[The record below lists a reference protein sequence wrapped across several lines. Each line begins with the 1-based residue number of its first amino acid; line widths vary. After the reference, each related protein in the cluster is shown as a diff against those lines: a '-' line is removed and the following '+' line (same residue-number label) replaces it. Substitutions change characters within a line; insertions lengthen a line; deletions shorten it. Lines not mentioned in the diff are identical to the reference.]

1 MNFNNNP
8 YGYNPNPNQN
18 NNQNQNP
25 NMNNPFGQYTPPRPP
40 KRDAK
45 VVDEAVEK
53 MKKRVKR
60 IVPLFIVL
68 ILAVSFLSN
77 ALVITKPNQYTLI
90 QQFGKVV
97 DIKDEAGLSFK
108 IPFVQNT
115 KTIPNTVL
123 LYDLPISD
131 VITKDK
137 KTMVADSFVLWKVQE
152 PLTFVQTLNGNVS
165 NAEARISTIVYN
177 SMKNVI
183 SNLSQTD
190 IISGRDTLALAIN
203 DNIGDGLEKYGIKLV
218 AIETK
223 RLDLP
228 DDNKQAVYERMISE
242 RNNIAASYIAEGE
255 SEATKIRSETDKT
268 ISIQISQAQ
277 AEAAKIEA
285 AGEAEYMRIL
295 SEAYADESRA
305 DFYTYVRAL
314 DAAKISM
321 SGDGK
326 TLILSP
332 DSPLAQIFYNVQ

>member
-1 MNFNNNP
+1 MNF
-8 YGYNPNPNQN
+8 QN
-18 NNQNQNP
+18 F
-25 NMNNPFGQYTPPRPP
+25 NMNTKQQYDPTMQQGIPHTP
-40 KRDAK
+40 KENY
-45 VVDEAVEK
+45 VDVKLEK
-53 MKKRVKR
+53 MKKRIGR
-60 IVPLFIVL
+60 LIPLVVILL
-68 ILAVSFLSN
+68 IASMLSSSCF
-77 ALVITKPNQYTLI
+77 VVTMPNEYTLV

-97 DIKDEAGLSFK
+97 DIKEEPGLSFK
-108 IPFVQNT
+108 LPFIQNT

-137 KTMVADSFVLWKVQE
+137 KTMVADSFVLWQISD

-183 SNLSQTD
+183 SNLSQTE
-190 IISGRDTLALAIN
+190 IISGRDTLAAAIN
-203 DNIGDGLEKYGIKLV
+203 ENIGDGLDKYGINLV

-268 ISIQISQAQ
+268 ISIQVSQAE

-285 AGEAEYMRIL
+285 EGEAEYMRIL

-305 DFYTYVRAL
+305 DFYSFVRSL

-321 SGDGK
+321 SGSDK

-332 DSPLAQIFYNVQ
+332 DSPLAQIFYNAQ